1 MNGFRIFSIARNDGL
16 WKIAESM
23 MNRRAAIALALGT
36 GVGAIQGC
44 RREEKLSATKE
55 DQKMAPPKQEREGQ
69 NLVPVKVDPSLEI
82 RTIAGLRP
90 FRSPG
95 FLVKR
100 EERNGKILIHNYGHG
115 GGGMTLSWGSSELAA
130 RLAGDISGKE
140 CAVVGGGVM
149 GLSTARLLQLRGA
162 KVTLYSKALPPHTTS
177 NVAGA
182 QWWPFSVFDD
192 HRRTPE
198 FGAQYVEAANI
209 SYRYFQGLV
218 GPKWGVRWLPNYY
231 LSDDAPVNGWI
242 AGPGG
247 VLHDLQVG
255 FHDFGPGEHVFPA
268 AYARRF
274 HTMMIEPATYLAE
287 LLGEIQEA
295 GGRIV
300 VRDFAAGEEVLGL
313 PEGIIFNCTGLGA
326 GALFGDTE
334 LVPIKGQLS
343 FLIPQPAVD
352 YNLLTSLTYMFP
364 RSDGILLGGSYEKGK
379 WDTVPDEAIRR
390 QILGSHQRLFDGMRE
405 IQRSLRPS

>member
-1 MNGFRIFSIARNDGL
+1 
-16 WKIAESM
+16 M
-23 MNRRAAIALALGT
+23 MTRRSAIALALGT
-36 GVGAIQGC
+36 GCGAIQGC
-44 RREEKLSATKE
+44 RREEKLSANKE
-55 DQKMAPPKQEREGQ
+55 DQKMAPTKKEREGQ
-69 NLVPVKVDPSLEI
+69 NLVPVEVDPSLEI

-95 FLVKR
+95 FVVRR
-100 EERNGKILIHNYGHG
+100 EERDGKILVHNYGHG

-130 RLAGDISGKE
+130 RLAGDVSGKE

-162 KVTLYSKALPPHTTS
+162 KVTLHTKALPPHTTS

-198 FGAQYVEAANI
+198 FGVQYVEAANI

-218 GPKWGVRWLPNYY
+218 GTKWGVRWLPNYY
-231 LSDDAPVNGWI
+231 LSDGPPVNGWI

-255 FHDFGPGEHVFPA
+255 FQDFGPGEHVFPA

-274 HTMMIEPATYLAE
+274 HTMMIEPAVYLAE
-287 LLGEIQEA
+287 LLGEVQEA

-300 VRDFAAGEEVLGL
+300 VREFSAEEEVLGL
-313 PEGIIFNCTGLGA
+313 PESVIFNCTGLGA
-326 GALFGDTE
+326 GTLFGDVE

-343 FLIPQPAVD
+343 FLIPQPRVD
-352 YNLLTSLTYMFP
+352 YNLLTNLTYMFP
-364 RSDGILLGGSYEKGK
+364 RSDGILLGGTYEKGN
-379 WDTVPDEAIRR
+379 WDPVPD
-390 QILGSHQRLFDGMRE
+390 DGMRKRIIE
-405 IQRSLRPS
+405 SHRQLFEGMRRIQQEG